1 MTTNDV
7 RRIELIN
14 KRWSVGLS
22 TEELKEYDT
31 LQTAL
36 NHKTNKLK
44 KMPNAISE

>member
-1 MTTNDV
+1 MTTNDI

-22 TEELKEYDT
+22 TEELKEYDR

-44 KMPNAISE
+44 KVPNVSK